1 MPGPLYTRLFEIA
14 AGQYGYLTANDA
26 HELGVPVTRLNTM
39 AARGALVHVSRG
51 VYRFP
56 IFPSGPLD
64 QYFEMTLW
72 PRGGGVI
79 SHATALD
86 LHGLCDVNPAKIDV
100 TVKLA
105 HRITREPPPV
115 MRLHRRTLDDDDVT
129 WHEGIPIV
137 TPKRAILDGIEQH
150 LGSELIDQAIDTAKT
165 RGVLRRRDLA
175 EINDA
180 RRDALAA

>member
-1 MPGPLYTRLFEIA
+1 MPGPLYTSLFEFA
-14 AGQYGYLTANDA
+14 AGQYGYLTTDDA
-26 HELGVPVTRLNTM
+26 HELDIPVTRLNTM
-39 AARGALVHVSRG
+39 VARGTLAQVSRG

-56 IFPSGPLD
+56 LFPTGPLD

-100 TVKLA
+100 TVGPT
-105 HRITREPPPV
+105 HRTTRELPPV
-115 MRLHRRTLDDDDVT
+115 MRLHRRALGEGDVT

-137 TPKRAILDGIEQH
+137 TPKQAILDGIEQH
-150 LGSELIDQAIDTAKT
+150 LGSELIDQAIETAKR

-175 EINDA
+175 KINDA
-180 RRDALAA
+180 RHAALVA

>member
-1 MPGPLYTRLFEIA
+1 MPGRLYTNLFEIA
-14 AGQYGYLTANDA
+14 AGQYGYLTVDDA

-39 AARGALVHVSRG
+39 AARGTLERVSRG

-56 IFPSGPLD
+56 LFPAGPLD

-72 PRGGGVI
+72 PRTGGVI

-86 LHGLCDVNPAKIDV
+86 LHGLCDVNPALIDV
-100 TVKLA
+100 TVRPGG
-105 HRITREPPPV
+105 RITRELPPL
-115 MRLHRRTLDDDDVT
+115 MRLHRRTLDGDDVT

-150 LGSELIDQAIDTAKT
+150 LGSELIDQAIDTAKA
-165 RGVLRRRDLA
+165 RGVLRRRDMA

-180 RRDALAA
+180 RHAALAA